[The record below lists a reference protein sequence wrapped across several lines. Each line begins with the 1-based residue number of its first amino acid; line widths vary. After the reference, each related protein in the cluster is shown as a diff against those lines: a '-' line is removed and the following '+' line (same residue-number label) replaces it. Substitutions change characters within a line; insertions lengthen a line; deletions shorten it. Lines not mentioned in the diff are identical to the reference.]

1 MEIKKFGTIYL
12 DGWPYKPGTQYD
24 GEVLSIRDSVPDR
37 SIPFVKW
44 KNLWVASQCACFN
57 TTWLA
62 LDHFDFIYGHPVKI
76 DGKSYLCR
84 SLKVGSEDGV
94 PNEWD
99 NIIDEFGEDNELC
112 NWKESAFWGQEHITQ
127 NGKPIPYIYA
137 SRGFSSA
144 RSWYNGPPDE
154 KEPFIGFRPVLEPLP
169 RGVKVSR
176 SLTGSTVRVYG
187 PVGSLYGRLL
197 DYNEYDLFLES
208 PDGDNLPSDFNWAI
222 TDGPRITIDRSSVV
236 WMRKWAC

>member
-12 DGWPYKPGTQYD
+12 DGWPYKPGTQYN

-84 SLKVGSEDGV
+84 SLKVGSEEGV

-99 NIIDEFGEDNELC
+99 NIIDEFGEDNELL
-112 NWKESAFWGQEHITQ
+112 A
-127 NGKPIPYIYA
+127 
-137 SRGFSSA
+137 
-144 RSWYNGPPDE
+144 PPDLGITGLRM
-154 KEPFIGFRPVLEPLP
+154 KRSPSLAFVLFW
-169 RGVKVSR
+169 
-176 SLTGSTVRVYG
+176 SLFH
-187 PVGSLYGRLL
+187 VG
-197 DYNEYDLFLES
+197 
-208 PDGDNLPSDFNWAI
+208 
-222 TDGPRITIDRSSVV
+222 
-236 WMRKWAC
+236 